1 MVNTPEM
8 SGLSDKEIL
17 IDIKERL
24 NDFDKRA
31 AAEKKEL
38 KERRDELEARI
49 KQREV
54 ELFKRKICCAHN
66 RVTRLMQ
73 EILPTLD
80 LPKEEETI
88 FREFLVSR
96 IKDLAAKM

>member
-8 SGLSDKEIL
+8 NGFSDKEIL
-17 IDIKERL
+17 NDIKERL
-24 NDFDKRA
+24 NEFDKRA

-49 KQREV
+49 KQREA
-54 ELFKRKICCAHN
+54 ELFKRKICRAHS

-80 LPKEEETI
+80 LPEEEETI
-88 FREFLVSR
+88 LREFLVSR